1 MRKYLTPFFSAL
13 PSVLIGTLIMSQ
25 YGVLINVYAQNIICL
40 VICSLLSILYL
51 SKKFNLEQKWLYIII
66 GFNIFLL
73 RWIFTLQ
80 PLDYLIFQQNKN
92 C

>member
-40 VICSLLSILYL
+40 LQQFKELL
-51 SKKFNLEQKWLYIII
+51 FE
-66 GFNIFLL
+66 
-73 RWIFTLQ
+73 
-80 PLDYLIFQQNKN
+80 LDLV
-92 C
+92 

>member
-51 SKKFNLEQKWLYIII
+51 SKNSIS
-66 GFNIFLL
+66 
-73 RWIFTLQ
+73 
-80 PLDYLIFQQNKN
+80 NKN
-92 C
+92 GFI